1 MPRAIPLGRVQTPDD
16 VAAFVSYL
24 ASPDAD
30 YMTGQSP
37 IIDGGLV
44 MR

>member
-1 MPRAIPLGRVQTPDD
+1 VRAAVFRGRKEVAVD

-44 MR
+44 MH

>member
-1 MPRAIPLGRVQTPDD
+1 
-16 VAAFVSYL
+16 VSYL
-24 ASPDAD
+24 ASSDAD
-30 YMTGQSP
+30 YMAGQSP